1 MEISE
6 KYMITKKH
14 LKYIASSISEQI
26 ELSELDIKITTIP
39 EIMARYIDKAE
50 NAIIFEDEFQ
60 K

>member
-1 MEISE
+1 
-6 KYMITKKH
+6 MITKKH